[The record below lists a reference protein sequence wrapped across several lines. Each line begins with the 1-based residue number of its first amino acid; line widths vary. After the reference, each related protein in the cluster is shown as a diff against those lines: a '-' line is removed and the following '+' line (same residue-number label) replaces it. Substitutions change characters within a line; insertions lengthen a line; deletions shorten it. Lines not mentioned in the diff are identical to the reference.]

1 MERACEFCT
10 SLRPVVYCKADEAYL
25 CLSCDAKVHK
35 ANALSSRHLRTLKLH
50 DPSLKHQKRAIRSY
64 MGCPSAK
71 DFAVL
76 WGFELNE
83 IESSGSVD
91 LNAVNLSE
99 RSSNQTG
106 GHSMVSS
113 GAKFDGGS
121 SSQQGQKLYKDQER
135 QIILQ
140 QIIDLKRFQI
150 CENSNQS
157 ALVNVP
163 QETVSSSPMYH
174 TRKNY
179 DETCDQHTQNPQDF
193 NNNNLQERD
202 SPMAEMKLESLSSTF
217 SELDNLPSSPMIDL
231 PLNSE
236 FFWTCK
242 STPQSNQLWSHNI
255 QDLGICEELSCQD
268 DFNIPD
274 VDLTFQN
281 FEELFGGDQ
290 DPVRGLVGDN
300 DMSCSS
306 IEKDISLDK
315 SDIFNERTMEDSSE
329 AVSIAISQSANED
342 KDIAP
347 PNQYDPKNMDL
358 PQKIRPSHS
367 TISFSFSRF
376 HPESSFTNHHD
387 TGLSPHSEGKGN
399 SSYFPELEVSNM
411 ETGGGNDPVRIEE
424 KKSQQREKQA
434 RGQTRKPGANEKEWI
449 TKREG
454 GAQTKMIEDEGVRRA
469 VPNADV
475 DA

>member
-35 ANALSSRHLRTLKLH
+35 ANALSSRHLRTLICNLCRNHFAYAQCLDHQILICRGCDQKLH

-83 IESSGSVD
+83 IENSGSAD
-91 LNAVNLSE
+91 LNAVNLSG
-99 RSSNQTG
+99 QFGDKTG
-106 GHSMVSS
+106 GHSVVSRT
-113 GAKFDGGS
+113 KFDGGS
-121 SSQQGQKLYKDQER
+121 SSQQGQKLYKDRER
-135 QIILQ
+135 QVILQ
-140 QIIDLKRFQI
+140 QIIDLKRLQHS
-150 CENSNQS
+150 ENSNHS
-157 ALVNVP
+157 PLVTGL
-163 QETVSSSPMYH
+163 QETVSSSSMHH

-179 DETCDQHTQNPQDF
+179 DDKCDQHAQNPQDF
-193 NNNNLQERD
+193 TNTLQERD
-202 SPMAEMKLESLSSTF
+202 SPMAELKLESLSSTF

-236 FFWTCK
+236 FSWTCK
-242 STPQSNQLWSHNI
+242 SPLQSNQMWSHNI
-255 QDLGICEELSCQD
+255 QDLGICEELICQD

-281 FEELFGGDQ
+281 IEELFGGDQ

-329 AVSIAISQSANED
+329 AVSIAISQSANEE

-347 PNQYDPKNMDL
+347 P
-358 PQKIRPSHS
+358 SH
-367 TISFSFSRF
+367 
-376 HPESSFTNHHD
+376 
-387 TGLSPHSEGKGN
+387 EGNGN
-399 SSYFPELEVSNM
+399 SSSFPELEVSNT
-411 ETGGGNDPVRIEE
+411 ETGGNVTVR
-424 KKSQQREKQA
+424 REKQA
-434 RGQTRKPGANEKEWI
+434 RVQSRKPVVNVR
-449 TKREG
+449 KRMKGQVSKAESY
-454 GAQTKMIEDEGVRRA
+454 
-469 VPNADV
+469 
-475 DA
+475 

>member
-99 RSSNQTG
+99 RSGNQTG

-121 SSQQGQKLYKDQER
+121 SSQQGQKLYKDLER

-242 STPQSNQLWSHNI
+242 STPESNQLWSHNI

-268 DFNIPD
+268 DFNIPE

-329 AVSIAISQSANED
+329 AVSIAISQSANDD

-347 PNQYDPKNMDL
+347 PNQCN
-358 PQKIRPSHS
+358 
-367 TISFSFSRF
+367 
-376 HPESSFTNHHD
+376 PESSFTDHHD

-411 ETGGGNDPVRIEE
+411 ATGGNDPVRIKE

-434 RGQTRKPGANEKEWI
+434 RGQTRKPGANVR
-449 TKREG
+449 KRMKGQPAKAESY
-454 GAQTKMIEDEGVRRA
+454 
-469 VPNADV
+469 
-475 DA
+475 

>member
-83 IESSGSVD
+83 IENRSSTD
-91 LNAVNLSE
+91 LNAVNLSGK
-99 RSSNQTG
+99 SGDQTG
-106 GHSMVSS
+106 GRSMVS
-113 GAKFDGGS
+113 GAKFDGAS
-121 SSQQGQKLYKDQER
+121 SSRQSQKLLKDQER

-140 QIIDLKRFQI
+140 QIIDLKRLQV
-150 CENSNQS
+150 CENTNHS
-157 ALVNVP
+157 ALINGL
-163 QETVSSSPMYH
+163 QETVSSSSMHH

-179 DETCDQHTQNPQDF
+179 DEKCDRHTQNPQDF
-193 NNNNLQERD
+193 NNNLQERD
-202 SPMAEMKLESLSSTF
+202 SPAAELRLESLSSTF
-217 SELDNLPSSPMIDL
+217 SELDNLPSPPMADL

-236 FFWTCK
+236 VFWTCK
-242 STPQSNQLWSHNI
+242 SPSQSNQLWSHHI
-255 QDLGICEELSCQD
+255 QDLGICEELICQD

-290 DPVRGLVGDN
+290 DPVRGLVGD
-300 DMSCSS
+300 DDVSCSS

-329 AVSIAISQSANED
+329 AVSMSISQSANED

-347 PNQYDPKNMDL
+347 SNQYDPINMDL
-358 PQKIRPSHS
+358 SQKIRASQS
-367 TISFSFSRF
+367 TMSFFVSRF
-376 HPESSFTNHHD
+376 TPENSCTDHHD
-387 TGLSPHSEGKGN
+387 TGLSPHSEAKGK
-399 SSYFPELEVSNM
+399 SSYFLELEVSTM
-411 ETGGGNDPVRIEE
+411 ETGGNDTVRI
-424 KKSQQREKQA
+424 KDKNSHQREKQA
-434 RGQTRKPGANEKEWI
+434 RGQTRKPGTNVR
-449 TKREG
+449 KRMKG
-454 GAQTKMIEDEGVRRA
+454 QTAKAESY
-469 VPNADV
+469 
-475 DA
+475 